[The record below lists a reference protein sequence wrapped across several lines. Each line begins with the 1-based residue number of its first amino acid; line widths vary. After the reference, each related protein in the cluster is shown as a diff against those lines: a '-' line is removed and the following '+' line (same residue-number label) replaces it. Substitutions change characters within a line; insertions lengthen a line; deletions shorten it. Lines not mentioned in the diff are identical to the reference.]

1 MLYVG
6 GTKKALRHYKKLLQN
21 RIAWN
26 ERVNP
31 PDGKEN
37 DDSAENGC
45 TMLWEVAICSVR
57 DA

>member
-1 MLYVG
+1 MLYVE

-37 DDSAENGC
+37 DDSAENG
-45 TMLWEVAICSVR
+45 
-57 DA
+57 